1 MEQSQAGVTQESIKS
16 EVQSQVYEDTVVQR
30 MRTGVLSMDIQVIEL
45 ILRIFQLFGSG
56 LGRVG
61 EGSILGSCGL

>member
-16 EVQSQVYEDTVVQR
+16 EVQSQVYEDTVVQK

-45 ILRIFQLFGSG
+45 ILRIF
-56 LGRVG
+56 
-61 EGSILGSCGL
+61 